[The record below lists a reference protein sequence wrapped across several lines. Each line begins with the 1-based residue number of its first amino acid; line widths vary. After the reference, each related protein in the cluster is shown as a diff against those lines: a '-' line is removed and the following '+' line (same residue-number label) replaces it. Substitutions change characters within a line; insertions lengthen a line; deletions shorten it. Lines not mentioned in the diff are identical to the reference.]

1 MSETREDRGLNL
13 LAIDGGGARGLSA
26 LIILGAL
33 MERLQR
39 ICGLSDP
46 PNPCDYFDLMAG
58 TGTGGVQAVLLGRL
72 RMSIEEAKNCYSK
85 LASDVFSDKKL
96 ISLGGPVFK
105 ASKLEQILRSIIEQ
119 QTGDSHER
127 MMVSDTSNQSCKVF
141 VCAMSRHN
149 MNAGIPCI
157 MRTYVAPEN
166 QMPNYTI
173 CETLRATTAHPEL
186 FKSVELGEPPVQES
200 FVDGGL
206 GCSNPVEQLLAEA
219 KLIFPGRH
227 ISSIVSIGAGHTRTI
242 QIPKSGLL
250 KSTLPLNALIAAK
263 HIATDCERA
272 AQEIARRFQNVPNVY
287 FRFNVDQGLQ
297 GVGQSEWERLGEV
310 MAHARAYLRL
320 VETSGRLSDAAEAIK
335 ARKRVVATENIDGQ
349 LQMPPPQS
357 ATPVKTCPPPSPV
370 FTGREDEIQ
379 QITSCFF
386 GGAVARKVFVLHGLG
401 GAGKTQIALRFIELT
416 QDRFTD
422 IIYVDATSQETIV
435 LSLKT
440 FAVVKRLGETA
451 ANAIEWLSTTQEPW
465 LLVFN
470 NADNSEVHLRE
481 YFPRGTH
488 GNILVTTRS
497 RDLAL
502 LSQGANAACQ
512 VSGLPPTEA
521 MQLLFKTSR
530 IQDENLA
537 QDETSAGLELITL
550 FGCLAL
556 AVVQAGAYIWRT
568 GCGLTD
574 YLNMYSKRHQSLLEE
589 YKNMP
594 VKVDDYRETVYTT
607 WTMSYEQLGP
617 RAAQLLHLISFFHH
631 DNVPEV
637 MFQRALE
644 GFVDYEPLLP
654 LDEHESDIHN
664 WVKAFLD
671 SFKGGDGLWDSQTF
685 LSVVSEILSYSLIEY
700 DRLNRV
706 YCAHPLVHDWARA
719 TAPNSSLTLE
729 HSARLLAMS
738 VGLDRDIS
746 DFGFRRILM
755 AHVDKIIQNQPRINI
770 NNAAR
775 YVMVYEEAGRAERVE
790 ALHLHMLGEARK
802 ALGDES
808 PGVLTLMANLAI
820 TYHDQGRWAEAET
833 MFTKSLEPMKR
844 VLGDN
849 HPSVLMIM
857 TNLAVAYK
865 SRGRLGDAEALAAQ
879 AFGLLQSNITS
890 KTTYVA
896 LFNLRTL
903 CDIYRAQGNW
913 NLAEETQIELLGIYK
928 QNFGEAHPE
937 TLKCMG
943 DLADTY
949 TEQYR
954 WDEAEDLQTHIVLTQ
969 NETLGPRH
977 PNTLVSMCTL
987 AETYS
992 GQNKLQLADNLLTQ
1006 VFWISQ
1012 DVLGL
1017 RHPDT
1022 LGALDM
1028 LAATYGKK
1036 GNWEEAV
1043 PLFELALAGKKEVHG
1058 DEHRDTLSNMNNLA
1072 AAYIYLNRASNAKP
1086 LQEHVLLHRTRLL
1099 GEKNPD
1105 TLTSMNSLAMSCLKL
1120 GELEKAEALQLR
1132 AVQGRQEALGP
1143 DHPRTLTSIHN
1154 LGQVYLEQG
1163 RMLEAAE
1170 QELQVS
1176 NVMKRIYG
1184 KFHVE
1189 TVSSMFNLFS
1199 MYLKAGLLKEAE
1211 SVQMELL
1218 EQSTEVQGEG
1228 RSAT

>member
-1 MSETREDRGLNL
+1 MSEAREDRGLNL

-26 LIILGAL
+26 LVILGAL
-33 MERLQR
+33 MDKLQR
-39 ICGLSDP
+39 TCGLSEP

-58 TGTGGVQAVLLGRL
+58 TGTGGIQVILLGRL
-72 RMSIEEAKNCYSK
+72 RMSIEEARSCYSK

-105 ASKLEQILRSIIEQ
+105 ASKLDQILRNIIEQ
-119 QTGDSHER
+119 QTGDPHER
-127 MMVSDTSNQSCKVF
+127 MIVSGINNQSCKVF

-206 GCSNPVEQLLAEA
+206 GCSNPVERLIAEA
-219 KLIFPGRH
+219 KLMFPGRH
-227 ISSIVSIGAGHTRTI
+227 ISSIISIGAGHTRTI
-242 QIPKSGLL
+242 QIPKPGLFS
-250 KSTLPLNALIAAK
+250 STLPLNALIAAK
-263 HIATDCERA
+263 YIATDCERA
-272 AQEIARRFQNVPNVY
+272 AQEIACRFQNVPNVY

-297 GVGQSEWERLGEV
+297 SVGQSDWERLGEV

-320 VETSGRLSDAAEAIK
+320 VETSGRLNDAAKAIRD
-335 ARKRVVATENIDGQ
+335 RKCVVATENIDGQ
-349 LQMPPPQS
+349 LQMPSPQLV
-357 ATPVKTCPPPSPV
+357 TLVKTCPPPSPV

-379 QITSCFF
+379 QITSCLFD
-386 GGAVARKVFVLHGLG
+386 GTVARKVFVLHGLG

-422 IIYVDATSQETIV
+422 IIYVDATSQETIIS
-435 LSLKT
+435 SLKA
-440 FAVVKRLGETA
+440 FAMVKKLGETN

-470 NADNSEVHLRE
+470 NADSSEVHLRE

-512 VSGLPPTEA
+512 VSGLPPAEA

-574 YLNMYSKRHQSLLEE
+574 YRDMYYKRRQTLLEE

-594 VKVDDYRETVYTT
+594 IKVDDYRETVYTT

-617 RAAQLLHLISFFHH
+617 RAAQLLHIIASFHH
-631 DNVPEV
+631 DNIPEA

-644 GFVDYEPLLP
+644 GFVDYEPVLP
-654 LDEHESDIHN
+654 LDGHESDIHN

-671 SFKGGDGLWDSQTF
+671 SFRDDHGLWDSQTF

-700 DRLNRV
+700 DRLNRAYFV
-706 YCAHPLVHDWARA
+706 HPLVHDWARA

-729 HSARLLAMS
+729 RSARLLAMS
-738 VGLDRDIS
+738 VGLGRDTS
-746 DFGFRRILM
+746 DYSFRRTLT
-755 AHVDKIIQNQPRINI
+755 AHVDEIIHKQPWINT

-775 YVMVYEEAGRAERVE
+775 YVMVYQEAGRAEKVE
-790 ALHLHMLGEARK
+790 ALNLQMLGETRRV
-802 ALGDES
+802 LGGES
-808 PGVLTLMANLAI
+808 PGTLTLMANLAI
-820 TYHDQGRWAEAET
+820 TYSGQGRWAEAEA

-844 VLGDN
+844 VLGEH
-849 HPSVLMIM
+849 HPGVLITMI
-857 TNLAVAYK
+857 NLAAAYR
-865 SRGRLGDAEALAAQ
+865 SRGQLGDAETLATR
-879 AFGLLQSNITS
+879 AFELLQGNMTS
-890 KTTYVA
+890 ETAYVG

-903 CDIYRAQGNW
+903 CEIYRAQGKW
-913 NLAEETQIELLGIYK
+913 NLAEEFQIELLGFYSE
-928 QNFGEAHPE
+928 NFGEAHPE

-943 DLADTY
+943 DLAETY
-949 TEQYR
+949 AEQYR
-954 WDEAEDLQTHIVLTQ
+954 WDEAEKLQTHIMLTQ
-969 NETLGPRH
+969 NETLGPQH
-977 PNTLVSMCTL
+977 PDTLVSMRTL
-987 AETYS
+987 AQTYS
-992 GQNKLQLADNLLTQ
+992 GQNKFQLANILLTQ
-1006 VFWISQ
+1006 VFWISR
-1012 DVLGL
+1012 DILGL

-1028 LAATYGKK
+1028 LATTYGEE

-1043 PLFELALAGKKEVHG
+1043 PLFELALAGKKEIHG

-1072 AAYIYLNRASNAKP
+1072 AAYIYLDRPSDAKP

-1099 GEKNPD
+1099 GEHNPD

-1120 GELEKAEALQLR
+1120 GELERAEVLQLQ
-1132 AVQGRQEALGP
+1132 AVKGRQEILGP

-1163 RMLEAAE
+1163 RTLEAAE

-1176 NVMKRIYG
+1176 NAMKRIYG
-1184 KFHVE
+1184 RFHFE
-1189 TVSSMFNLFS
+1189 TVSSMLDLAS

-1211 SVQMELL
+1211 SVQTELL

-1228 RSAT
+1228 